1 MKLLTTSLVAAVLAS
16 TSLAAQSAAPAPQV
30 LPPVATAKLVESLK
44 LADVL
49 KTNHLWRDVPPMVND
64 LVHAYI
70 EIPVG
75 ERNKY
80 EFDMRRNALG
90 LDRIIPERMGGY
102 PVNYGFV
109 PQTISYDGDPFD
121 VLVLGPP
128 RRAGELIS
136 GRIVG
141 LMLMEDEKGIDSKVV
156 VTPVGI
162 DGKSTHTLTA
172 ADQERIA
179 AFFRIYKKD
188 QPGAWSK
195 VPGWGTAADGLSH
208 VTTTHRF
215 FLACR
220 ELAGKPCVVTAR

>member
-1 MKLLTTSLVAAVLAS
+1 MLLALVLSAS
-16 TSLAAQSAAPAPQV
+16 MAAQSPGPAPAT
-30 LPPVATAKLVESLK
+30 LPAVATTKLAESLK
-44 LADVL
+44 AAGIL
-49 KTNHLWRDVPPMVND
+49 KTNHLWRDVPPMVNG
-64 LVHAYI
+64 LVNAYI
-70 EIPVG
+70 EIPAG

-90 LDRIIPERMGGY
+90 LDRVIPESIGGY

-128 RRAGELIS
+128 RRPGEVVP

-141 LMLMEDEKGIDSKVV
+141 LMLMEDEKGLDSKVV

-162 DGKSTHTLTA
+162 DGKSMHRLAA

-188 QPGAWSK
+188 DPAAWSK
-195 VPGWGTAADGLSH
+195 VPGWGTARDGLSH
-208 VTTTHRF
+208 VTTTHQF
-215 FLACR
+215 FLECR
-220 ELAGKPCVVTAR
+220 QVAGRPCVIARR